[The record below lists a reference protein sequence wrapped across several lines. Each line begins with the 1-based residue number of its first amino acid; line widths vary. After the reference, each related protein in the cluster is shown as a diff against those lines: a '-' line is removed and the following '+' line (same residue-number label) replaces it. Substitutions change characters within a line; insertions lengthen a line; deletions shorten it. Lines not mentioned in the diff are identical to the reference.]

1 MSLPLRS
8 APRRDPPGQG
18 YSDRVVVEF
27 NDVSKAFPA
36 ADGRLEYAIR
46 GVTFSEA
53 DGELYCLLGTS
64 GSGKTT
70 ILNLAA
76 GFLEPTEGAVLVDGR
91 AVQKPGPDRAMV
103 FQDYALL
110 PWLTVW
116 DNVDLGLKIQRLDRA
131 ARRRRIEHYLT
142 LVGLWDAAAKYP
154 HQLSGGMQ
162 QRVSIARA
170 LALEPVILLMD
181 EPFGG
186 LDAHTRLGM
195 QEELTRIWQETRRTV
210 LFVTHSV
217 DEAIYLATRILIIG
231 GRPGRILEPIDLDL
245 PRPRDRTSPEF
256 NELKRHVLNVLLEQ
270 GGSSR

>member
-142 LVGLWDAAAKYP
+142 LVGLRDAAAKYP

-195 QEELTRIWQETRRTV
+195 QEELTRIWQETGRTV

-231 GRPGRILEPIDLDL
+231 GRPGRILEPIDIDL